1 MQRAFGNTLSPFCAL
16 KMYFNGL
23 VIKIFSVLCTKALKL
38 TICLFESVNEIWELL
53 YLGYVFQVSIA
64 DLSEVSCYSGLT
76 E

>member
-1 MQRAFGNTLSPFCAL
+1 
-16 KMYFNGL
+16 MYFNGL
-23 VIKIFSVLCTKALKL
+23 VIKIFSVFCTKALKL
-38 TICLFESVNEIWELL
+38 TIYLFESVNEIWELL